1 MRTGL
6 LFPGQGSQHV
16 GMGRSLAER
25 FPVAR
30 DTFAEADE
38 VLGFALSRLAWQ
50 GPEEILTSTENA
62 QPALYVHSLAVYRV
76 VEARLEPIAAAAGH
90 SLGELSA
97 HAAAGTYSFA
107 DGLRAVRRRGEL
119 MARAGKAVPG
129 TMAAALGL
137 GAAEVAELC
146 REAEDEDFTL
156 VAANLN
162 ADGQVVFS
170 GDVWGIN
177 WIARAAKKKGARR
190 VMPLKVSAAFHS
202 PLMEPAAAEFEAA
215 LEEIRF
221 GRPAF
226 PVVSNVTAQPVED
239 PGRIRRLLVR
249 QLTAPVRWVECIDTL
264 RATGVASF
272 VELGPGKVL
281 TGLNRRNARGIP
293 TRALGTPDS
302 IETMED
308 PTP

>member
-1 MRTGL
+1 M
-6 LFPGQGSQHV
+6 
-16 GMGRSLAER
+16 
-25 FPVAR
+25 AR

-50 GPEEILTSTENA
+50 GPEEILTATENA

-76 VEARLEPIAAAAGH
+76 VETRLEPIAAAAGH

-119 MARAGKAVPG
+119 MARAGGAVPG

-137 GAAEVAELC
+137 GAEEVAELC

-190 VMPLKVSAAFHS
+190 VMPLKVSGAFHS
-202 PLMEPAAAEFEAA
+202 PLMEPAAAEFGAA
-215 LEEIRF
+215 LESVRF

-226 PVVSNVTAQPVED
+226 PVVSNVTAQAVED
-239 PGRIRRLLVR
+239 PDRIRRLLVR
-249 QLTAPVRWVECIDTL
+249 QLTAPVRWVECIDAL
-264 RATGVASF
+264 RATGATSF

-281 TGLNRRNARGIP
+281 TGLNRRNARGMP

-302 IETMED
+302 IETMEG

>member
-1 MRTGL
+1 MKTGL

-16 GMGRSLAER
+16 GMGRTLAKR
-25 FPVAR
+25 FPEAR
-30 DTFAEADE
+30 ETFAEADDI
-38 VLGFALSRLAWQ
+38 VGFGLSRLAWE
-50 GPEEILTSTENA
+50 GPREVLTATENA
-62 QPALYVHSLAVYRV
+62 QPALYVHSMAVYRV
-76 VEARLEPIAAAAGH
+76 VQARLASIVAAAGH

-119 MARAGKAVPG
+119 MARAGETVPG
-129 TMAAALGL
+129 TMAAVMGL
-137 GAAEVAELC
+137 GAAEVSNLC
-146 REAEDEDFTL
+146 REAEQADFTL

-170 GDVWGIN
+170 GDVLGIN

-202 PLMEPAAAEFEAA
+202 PLMQPAAADFGAA
-215 LEEIRF
+215 LEETRF
-221 GRPAF
+221 SRPAF
-226 PVVSNVTAQPVED
+226 PVVSNVTAQAVED
-239 PGRIRRLLVR
+239 PGEIRELFVR
-249 QLTAPVRWVECIDTL
+249 QLTSPVRWIDCI
-264 RATGVASF
+264 ATMRRMGVTDF

-293 TRALGTPDS
+293 TRALGTPESIDS
-302 IETMED
+302 MGDLT
-308 PTP
+308 